1 MTEKPAPWI
10 AKSKAVGTGSPRR
23 ISRLYGFAHV
33 YRGARG
39 TRDLSA
45 SSTQELLKAMR
56 RGCRTTR
63 PARRRVRAANP

>member
-45 SSTQELLKAMR
+45 SSPQELLKAI
-56 RGCRTTR
+56 CRTTR
-63 PARRRVRAANP
+63 PARRRVRAATA